1 LRALTFSDRFAMKDS
16 LHRARWR
23 GLSVGARLT
32 LLVVGIVSLG
42 IALLTV
48 LVTGKVSTELETRS
62 RDDLTRGNRA
72 IIAMVNT
79 FSGAL
84 LAESDRFLAVFET
97 YFPADKLAADTMH
110 RVKMGEHAVPTMTLG
125 GKPINGDFTVVDEFS
140 DRAHVVATMFVRD
153 GQDFIRVTTSLKK
166 QDGSRAVGTSI
177 DHAHPAF
184 PLLLSGKGYG
194 GPAILFG
201 KPYITR
207 YEPIHDAAGNVIGA
221 WFVGVEISKEM
232 DALREQIASIRIG
245 ETGHYS
251 VIDAGAGKRY
261 GSYIVDPAL
270 ADPAAKADGA
280 ALKVLGIDGKP
291 VYAPLL
297 AAGQGEARYRLTVDG
312 REVERMAVFATDPAW
327 HWMVAGTVDTDEL
340 YAPVRH
346 LRNAAIATSLAIVA
360 VLCVLLFIAIRIRIT
375 RPLSAA
381 VQAASRLAEGDLTA
395 RLGSTRGDEIGQLM
409 NAIDGIGDGLGS
421 IARSVRRATGSMS
434 GSTSEIA
441 AGNTDLSM
449 RTERQAAEL
458 QMTAASLDLL
468 TRTVRDNA
476 GHAARA
482 STLAEGASVAVQ
494 QEAGAMAEAVA
505 SMNGIQASAQRIAD
519 VIGIINGIAFQTNI
533 LALNAAVEA
542 ARAGEQGKGFA
553 VVAEEVRNLAQR
565 SATAAKE
572 IEALI
577 TESVAQV
584 DAGHGLVT
592 EAGHNMQA
600 VIGRIRDV
608 ATLMGDISR
617 ASTDQSDQI
626 GKINQAVARM
636 DDSTQQN
643 SALVEEA
650 AAAAK
655 SLEDQ
660 AAELARVVEVFRL

>member
-1 LRALTFSDRFAMKDS
+1 MKNT
-16 LHRARWR
+16 LGRARWR

-32 LLVVGIVSLG
+32 LLVVAIVSLG
-42 IALLTV
+42 IAALTV
-48 LVTGKVSTELETRS
+48 LVTTLVSRELETRA
-62 RDDLTRGNRA
+62 RDDLARGNHA

-97 YFPADKLAADTMH
+97 YFPADRLATDEKH
-110 RVKMGEHAVPTMTLG
+110 RVTMGDRTVPTMSLA
-125 GKPINGDFTVVDEFS
+125 GKAINNDFALVDEFS
-140 DRAHVVATMFVRD
+140 DRAHVVATLFVRD

-184 PLLLSGKGYG
+184 PLLLAGKGYG
-194 GPAILFG
+194 GPAVLFG

-207 YEPIHDAAGNVIGA
+207 YEPVRDAGGQVIGA
-221 WFVGVEISKEM
+221 WFVGVEITQEM
-232 DALREQIASIRIG
+232 AALQAQISSIRIG

-251 VIDAGAGKRY
+251 VIDAAAGKRY

-270 ADPAAKADGA
+270 ADDAAKADGA
-280 ALKVLGIDGKP
+280 ALKALGTDGKP
-291 VYAPLL
+291 VFGPMLQ
-297 AAGQGEARYRLTVDG
+297 AGKGEARYRVAVGD
-312 REVERMAVFATDPAW
+312 RDVERLAVFDTDPSW
-327 HWMVAGTVDTDEL
+327 HWMVAGTVDTAEL

-346 LRNAAIATSLAIVA
+346 LRNVAIGSSLVIVG
-360 VLCVLLFIAIRIRIT
+360 VLCVLLFIAIRVRIT
-375 RPLSAA
+375 RPLSSA
-381 VQAASRLAEGDLTA
+381 VQAASRMAAGDLTA
-395 RLGSTRGDEIGQLM
+395 RLASTRGDEIGQLM
-409 NAIDGIGDGLGS
+409 NAIDGIGDGVGS
-421 IARSVRRATGSMS
+421 IAESVRRATASMT

-482 STLAEGASVAVQ
+482 SALAEGASVAVQ
-494 QEAGAMAEAVA
+494 QEASAMADAVA
-505 SMNGIQASAQRIAD
+505 SMNGIQASAQRIVD
-519 VIGIINGIAFQTNI
+519 VVGIINGIAFQTNI

-565 SATAAKE
+565 SAKASKE
-572 IEALI
+572 IEQLI
-577 TESVAQV
+577 TASVEQV
-584 DAGHGLVT
+584 DVGHGLVT
-592 EAGHNMQA
+592 DAGRNMHA

-608 ATLMGDISR
+608 AGLMGEISR
-617 ASTDQSDQI
+617 ASSEQSEQI
-626 GKINQAVARM
+626 GRINHAVARM

-655 SLEDQ
+655 SLEGQ
-660 AAELARVVEVFRL
+660 AAALARVVEAFRL

>member
-1 LRALTFSDRFAMKDS
+1 MKDTPQ
-16 LHRARWR
+16 RARWR

-32 LLVVGIVSLG
+32 LLVVAIVSLG

-48 LVTGKVSTELETRS
+48 LVTTLVSRELETRS
-62 RDDLTRGNRA
+62 RDDLSRGNGA

-84 LAESDRFLAVFET
+84 LAESDRFLAVFES
-97 YFPADKLAADTMH
+97 YFPATALGMDPMK
-110 RVKMGEHAVPTMTLG
+110 RVKMGDRTVPVMTLE
-125 GKPINGDFTVVDEFS
+125 GKPVNGDFTVVDEFS
-140 DRAHVVATMFVRD
+140 ARAHVVATLFVRD

-184 PLLLSGKGYG
+184 PQLLAGKGYG
-194 GPAILFG
+194 GPAVLFD

-207 YEPIHDAAGNVIGA
+207 YEPIRDAGGNVIGV
-221 WFVGVEISKEM
+221 WFVGVEITQEM
-232 DALREQIASIRIG
+232 DALRAQIASIRIG
-245 ETGHYS
+245 QSGHYS
-251 VIDAGAGKRY
+251 VIDASAGKRY

-270 ADPAAKADGA
+270 ADPAAKADSA
-280 ALKVLGIDGKP
+280 ALKAVGVDGQP
-291 VYAPLL
+291 VYASMLST
-297 AAGQGEARYRLTVDG
+297 GKGEARYRVAVAG
-312 REVERMAVFATDPAW
+312 RETERLAVYATDPAW

-346 LRNAAIATSLAIVA
+346 LRNVAIISSLVIIG
-360 VLCVLLFIAIRIRIT
+360 VLCLLLFVAIRVRIT
-375 RPLSAA
+375 RPLKSA
-381 VQAASRLAEGDLTA
+381 VDAASRLAEGDLTT
-395 RLGSTRGDEIGQLM
+395 RLASTRADEIGQLM
-409 NAIDGIGDGLGS
+409 NAIDGIGDGLGG
-421 IARSVRRATGSMS
+421 IARSVRRATASMTS
-434 GSTSEIA
+434 STSEIA

-476 GHAARA
+476 GNATRA
-482 STLAEGASVAVQ
+482 SALAEGASVAVQ

-505 SMNGIQASAQRIAD
+505 SMNGIQASAQRMAD

-542 ARAGEQGKGFA
+542 ARAGEQGRGFA
-553 VVAEEVRNLAQR
+553 VVAAEVRNLAQR

-572 IEALI
+572 IGALI
-577 TESVAQV
+577 SESVAQV
-584 DAGHGLVT
+584 DTGHGLVT

-608 ATLMGDISR
+608 ASLMGDISR
-617 ASTDQSDQI
+617 ASTDQSEQI
-626 GKINQAVARM
+626 GRINHAVSRM

-660 AAELARVVEVFRL
+660 AADLARVVEVFRL

>member
-1 LRALTFSDRFAMKDS
+1 MKDT
-16 LHRARWR
+16 LRRARWR

-32 LLVVGIVSLG
+32 LLVVAIVSLG
-42 IALLTV
+42 IALLTL
-48 LVTGKVSTELETRS
+48 LVTTMVSRELETRS
-62 RDDLTRGNRA
+62 RDDLARGNHA

-84 LAESDRFLAVFET
+84 LAESDRFLTVFES
-97 YFPADKLAADTMH
+97 YFPAGTLAVDPLK
-110 RVKMGEHAVPTMTLG
+110 RVKMGDRTVPVMAMG
-125 GKPINGDFTVVDEFS
+125 GKAINGDFTTVDEFS

-194 GPAILFG
+194 GPAILFD

-207 YEPIHDAAGNVIGA
+207 YEPIRDAAGNVIGA
-221 WFVGVEISKEM
+221 WFVGVEISQEM
-232 DALREQIASIRIG
+232 AALQAQISSIRIG

-251 VIDAGAGKRY
+251 VIDASPGKRY

-270 ADPAAKADGA
+270 NDAEGKADGA
-280 ALKVLGIDGKP
+280 ALKVLDTDGQSF
-291 VYAPLL
+291 YGRMLS
-297 AAGQGEARYRLTVDG
+297 AGKGETRYRVAVGGHDM
-312 REVERMAVFATDPAW
+312 ERLAVYETDPSW
-327 HWMVAGTVDTDEL
+327 HWMVTGTVDMDEL

-346 LRNAAIATSLAIVA
+346 LRNMAIGSSLVIIA
-360 VLCVLLFIAIRIRIT
+360 VLCVLLFIAIRVRIT
-375 RPLSAA
+375 RPLSSA

-421 IARSVRRATGSMS
+421 IAQSVRRATASMA

-476 GHAARA
+476 GNAARA

-565 SATAAKE
+565 SAKAAKE

-608 ATLMGDISR
+608 AELMGDISR
-617 ASTDQSDQI
+617 ASTAQSEQI
-626 GKINQAVARM
+626 GQINHAVSRM

>member
-1 LRALTFSDRFAMKDS
+1 MKDT
-16 LHRARWR
+16 LRRARWR

-32 LLVVGIVSLG
+32 LLVVAIVSLG
-42 IALLTV
+42 IALLTL
-48 LVTGKVSTELETRS
+48 LVTTMVSRELETRS
-62 RDDLTRGNRA
+62 RDDLARGNHA

-84 LAESDRFLAVFET
+84 LAESDRFLTVFES
-97 YFPADKLAADTMH
+97 YFPAGTLAVDPMK
-110 RVKMGEHAVPTMTLG
+110 RVKMGDRTVPVMAMG
-125 GKPINGDFTVVDEFS
+125 GKAINGDFTTVDEFS
-140 DRAHVVATMFVRD
+140 ARAHVVATMFVRD

-194 GPAILFG
+194 GPAILFD

-221 WFVGVEISKEM
+221 WFVGVEISQEM
-232 DALREQIASIRIG
+232 SALQAQISSIRIG

-251 VIDAGAGKRY
+251 VIDASPGKRY

-270 ADPAAKADGA
+270 SAAEGKADGA
-280 ALKVLGIDGKP
+280 ALKALDTDGQSF
-291 VYAPLL
+291 YARMLSAGKGETRYRVA
-297 AAGQGEARYRLTVDG
+297 AAGQDIERL
-312 REVERMAVFATDPAW
+312 AVYATDPSW
-327 HWMVAGTVDTDEL
+327 HWMVTGTVDMDEL

-346 LRNAAIATSLAIVA
+346 LRNMAIASSLVIIA
-360 VLCVLLFIAIRIRIT
+360 VLCVLLFIAIRVRIT
-375 RPLSAA
+375 RPLSSA

-395 RLGSTRGDEIGQLM
+395 RLASTRGDEIGQLM

-421 IARSVRRATGSMS
+421 IAQSVRRATASMA

-441 AGNTDLSM
+441 AGNTDLSA

-458 QMTAASLDLL
+458 QMTAASLDVL

-476 GHAARA
+476 GNAARA

-565 SATAAKE
+565 SAKAAKE

-577 TESVAQV
+577 TESVEQV
-584 DAGHGLVT
+584 DTGHGLVT
-592 EAGHNMQA
+592 EAGNNMQA

-608 ATLMGDISR
+608 AALMGDISR
-617 ASTDQSDQI
+617 ASTAQSEQI
-626 GKINQAVARM
+626 SQINHAVSRM

>member
-1 LRALTFSDRFAMKDS
+1 MKDT
-16 LHRARWR
+16 LRRARWR

-32 LLVVGIVSLG
+32 LLVVAIVSLG

-48 LVTGKVSTELETRS
+48 LVTTRVSHELETRS
-62 RDDLTRGNRA
+62 RDDLGRGNHA

-84 LAESDRFLAVFET
+84 LAESDRFLAVFES
-97 YFPADKLAADTMH
+97 YFPANKLVTDTVH
-110 RVKMGEHAVPTMTLG
+110 RVTMGDRTVPTMTLG
-125 GKPINGDFTVVDEFS
+125 GKAINGDFTVVDEFS

-184 PLLLSGKGYG
+184 PLLLAGKGYG

-207 YEPIHDAAGNVIGA
+207 YEPIRDASGNVIGV

-251 VIDAGAGKRY
+251 VIDASAGKRY

-270 ADPAAKADGA
+270 AEAVGQADGA
-280 ALKVLGIDGKP
+280 ALTLLGVDGKP
-291 VYAPLL
+291 VYAPMLS
-297 AAGQGEARYRLTVDG
+297 AGKGEARYRVAVNG
-312 REVERMAVFATDPAW
+312 RDVERLAVFATDPAW
-327 HWMVAGTVDTDEL
+327 HWMVTGTVDMDEL
-340 YAPVRH
+340 YAPVRQ
-346 LRNAAIATSLAIVA
+346 LRNAAIGSSLVIVG
-360 VLCVLLFIAIRIRIT
+360 VLCVLLFIAIRVRIT

-395 RLGSTRGDEIGQLM
+395 RLASTRGDEIGQLM

-421 IARSVRRATGSMS
+421 IADSVRRATGSMTS
-434 GSTSEIA
+434 STSEIA

-458 QMTAASLDLL
+458 QMTAASLDVL

-476 GHAARA
+476 GNAARA
-482 STLAEGASVAVQ
+482 SALAEGASVAVQ

-519 VIGIINGIAFQTNI
+519 VIGIINGISFQTNI

-608 ATLMGDISR
+608 ADLMGDISR
-617 ASTDQSDQI
+617 ASTAQSEQI
-626 GKINQAVARM
+626 GQINQAVSRM